1 MKAQGRDD
9 FGKRIGWAI
18 GHPDA
23 GPCSAV
29 LYSLIVSCQRPGK
42 DPMAYLQD
50 LHTRLPR
57 MTNRDD
63 LCALKPRA
71 WKPASS

>member
-1 MKAQGRDD
+1 MKAQGRHD
-9 FGKRIGWAI
+9 FGKRIGCAI

-23 GPCSAV
+23 GPCSAI
-29 LYSLIVSCQRPGK
+29 LPSIIDSGQSPGQA
-42 DPMAYLQD
+42 PLAYLQD
-50 LHTRLPR
+50 LLTRPTT